1 MRSLILGFIIMADIN
16 NTSVDQ
22 IIKENS
28 KSELQYETFKQ
39 IYQDTIDKYTIM
51 IQKQPTQ
58 TNFTLLLLLHNLY
71 LKCKLYPIFN

>member
-39 IYQDTIDKYTIM
+39 IYQDTIDK
-51 IQKQPTQ
+51 
-58 TNFTLLLLLHNLY
+58 
-71 LKCKLYPIFN
+71 FNDNDSETTDTE

>member
-39 IYQDTIDKYTIM
+39 IYQDTIDKYNDNDSET
-51 IQKQPTQ
+51 TD
-58 TNFTLLLLLHNLY
+58 TE
-71 LKCKLYPIFN
+71 

>member
-39 IYQDTIDKYTIM
+39 IYQDTIDKYNDNDSET
-51 IQKQPTQ
+51 TD
-58 TNFTLLLLLHNLY
+58 TD
-71 LKCKLYPIFN
+71 

>member
-1 MRSLILGFIIMADIN
+1 MRSLILGFIIMVDIN

-39 IYQDTIDKYTIM
+39 IYQDTIDK
-51 IQKQPTQ
+51 
-58 TNFTLLLLLHNLY
+58 
-71 LKCKLYPIFN
+71 FNDNDSETTDTE

>member
-28 KSELQYETFKQ
+28 KSEESV
-39 IYQDTIDKYTIM
+39 KY
-51 IQKQPTQ
+51 
-58 TNFTLLLLLHNLY
+58 FV
-71 LKCKLYPIFN
+71 

>member
-39 IYQDTIDKYTIM
+39 IYQDTIDK
-51 IQKQPTQ
+51 
-58 TNFTLLLLLHNLY
+58 
-71 LKCKLYPIFN
+71 FNDNDSETTDTD

>member
-1 MRSLILGFIIMADIN
+1 MADIN

-39 IYQDTIDKYTIM
+39 IYQDTIDKYNDNDSET
-51 IQKQPTQ
+51 TD
-58 TNFTLLLLLHNLY
+58 TE
-71 LKCKLYPIFN
+71 

>member
-39 IYQDTIDKYTIM
+39 IYQDTIDK
-51 IQKQPTQ
+51 
-58 TNFTLLLLLHNLY
+58 
-71 LKCKLYPIFN
+71 FNGNDSETTDTE

>member
-1 MRSLILGFIIMADIN
+1 MRSPILGFIIMADIN

-39 IYQDTIDKYTIM
+39 IYQDTIDKYNDNDSET
-51 IQKQPTQ
+51 TD
-58 TNFTLLLLLHNLY
+58 TE
-71 LKCKLYPIFN
+71 

>member
-39 IYQDTIDKYTIM
+39 IYQDTIDKFNGNDSET
-51 IQKQPTQ
+51 
-58 TNFTLLLLLHNLY
+58 TNTE
-71 LKCKLYPIFN
+71 

>member
-39 IYQDTIDKYTIM
+39 IYQDTIDKYNDNNSET
-51 IQKQPTQ
+51 TD
-58 TNFTLLLLLHNLY
+58 TD
-71 LKCKLYPIFN
+71 

>member
-16 NTSVDQ
+16 NTSLDK

-39 IYQDTIDKYTIM
+39 IYQDTIDKYNDNDSET
-51 IQKQPTQ
+51 TD
-58 TNFTLLLLLHNLY
+58 TD
-71 LKCKLYPIFN
+71 